1 MNLQQVS
8 KRWIAKALCSRRQL
22 LASIS
27 ALAIAN
33 SWAPGWASVLRG
45 GGLPWAADGISPPV
59 PVRPGPWLYFT
70 PDEAAAVEAVV
81 DRLIPPDKSG
91 PGGKDAGCA
100 IFIDRQLAGA
110 FGDSRDLFM
119 RPPFARGT
127 PRQGSQS
134 SIVPRESYRA
144 SLAALDG
151 YCKATFAG
159 KAFASLDGVRQD
171 HVLAGLENGEIKY
184 ADGDGKAFFEMILA
198 NTIEGFFADPIYGGN
213 RDMVGWQLIG
223 FPGARYDYRDHIA
236 KHNEPY
242 PLPPVSIQGRA
253 EWSIRD

>member
-27 ALAIAN
+27 ALALAN

-45 GGLPWAADGISPPV
+45 GGLPWEADGISPPV
-59 PVRPGPWLYFT
+59 PVRPGPWVYFT

-91 PGGKDAGCA
+91 PGGKEAGCA
-100 IFIDRQLAGA
+100 VFIDRQLAGA

-119 RPPFARGT
+119 RAPFMPGT
-127 PRQGSQS
+127 ISQGPQS
-134 SIVPRESYRA
+134 PLVPKDRYRVT
-144 SLAALDG
+144 LAALDA

-159 KAFASLDGVRQD
+159 KSFRVLDGAQQD
-171 HVLAGLENGEIKY
+171 
-184 ADGDGKAFFEMILA
+184 
-198 NTIEGFFADPIYGGN
+198 
-213 RDMVGWQLIG
+213 
-223 FPGARYDYRDHIA
+223 
-236 KHNEPY
+236 
-242 PLPPVSIQGRA
+242 
-253 EWSIRD
+253 